1 MTAQTTLVLGA
12 NTVIA
17 QAQCTVSFATTSTL
31 KFGQQLGLLWL
42 PLNEQRKVATSP
54 AYLHE
59 PKDWAKLDDANHPS
73 EWQLDLESLFTTENV
88 SYLQLIAYSYYEP
101 SLNLPAIELNGIN
114 LTLNNGAIHYSFQAT
129 ERHVKAA
136 IILEIYQRN
145 GQYKCRALGESSTQ
159 GLASLEQRVQVSLDT
174 RPPNTHAIIQDAQR
188 EKNQG
193 YPNSNARPPRQVQ
206 SGETWTGTAFAID
219 PYHLL
224 TCYHVIESAALIGI
238 RQQGQPDREAQVVL
252 SDIGSDSAIIRV
264 SEPLPSYITL
274 AQRCYDIL
282 GETVTTLGFP
292 LSGFSSQLQV
302 TQGCISSLTG
312 FGDDIRYL
320 QFTAPIQPGSS
331 GSPLILPTGEVI
343 GMVTASLVHEHAQ
356 NMNYAVKFQLLSA
369 LLTSAGISLD
379 SSADNLAESAPKK
392 ATLAVLS
399 RSTTPAQ
406 NSTLPLLTTP
416 QLSKQS
422 RGALWLVGCEG

>member
-1 MTAQTTLVLGA
+1 MQTLVLGA
-12 NTVIA
+12 NTVIT
-17 QAQCTVSFATTSTL
+17 QAQCSVSFTATDNL
-31 KFGQQLGLLWL
+31 QFGQQLGLLWL
-42 PLNEQRKVATSP
+42 PLNEQRKAACSP

-59 PKDWAKLDDANHPS
+59 PKDWAKLNGEDSPS
-73 EWQLDLESLFTTENV
+73 AWQLDLESLFSTQNV
-88 SYLQLIAYSYYEP
+88 SFLQLIAYVYYEP
-101 SLNLPAIELNGIN
+101 SLNLPAVELDSISLKIN
-114 LTLNNGAIHYSFQAT
+114 DSAISYEFKAT

-174 RPPNTHAIIQDAQR
+174 RPPDTHALIQDAQR
-188 EKNQG
+188 QQQQG
-193 YPNSNARPPRQVQ
+193 YPNSDARPPRQVQ
-206 SGETWTGTAFAID
+206 PGETWTGTAFAID

-264 SEPLPSYITL
+264 SEPLPSYIPI

-292 LSGFSSQLQV
+292 LSGLSSQLQV

-369 LLTSAGISLD
+369 LLTSAGVSLD
-379 SSADNLAESAPKK
+379 NTQNQASSAPKK
-392 ATLAVLS
+392 ATLAVLT
-399 RSTTPAQ
+399 RSSVASASPQ
-406 NSTLPLLTTP
+406 PSTLPLTTP

-422 RGALWLVGCEG
+422 RSALWLVGCEG

>member
-1 MTAQTTLVLGA
+1 MTVQTTLVLGA

-17 QAQCTVSFATTSTL
+17 QPHCSVVFSTAKPL

-42 PLNEQRKVATSP
+42 PLDEHRKAACSP

-59 PKDWAKLDDANHPS
+59 TKDWAKLNTVDNPN
-73 EWQLDLESLFTTENV
+73 EWQLDLPQLFDSQGV
-88 SYLQLIAYSYYEP
+88 SYLQLIAYTYYEP
-101 SLNLPAIELNGIN
+101 SLNLPAVELDSIS
-114 LTLNNGAIHYSFQAT
+114 LKLNNSAISYDFKAT

-159 GLASLEQRVQVSLDT
+159 GLASLEHRLQVSLDM
-174 RPPNTHAIIQDAQR
+174 RSPNTHALIQDAQR
-188 EKNQG
+188 MQNQ
-193 YPNSNARPPRQVQ
+193 PNNESRPPRHVQ
-206 SGETWTGTAFAID
+206 AGETWTGTAFAID

-224 TCYHVIESAALIGI
+224 TCYHVIESAAMIGI

-252 SDIGSDSAIIRV
+252 SDIGSDSAIIKV
-264 SEPLPSYITL
+264 SEPLPNYLPL
-274 AQRCYDIL
+274 AQQCSDNL

-292 LSGFSSQLQV
+292 LSGLSSQLQV
-302 TQGCISSLTG
+302 TQGCISGLTG
-312 FGDDIRYL
+312 LSDDIRYM

-331 GSPLILPTGEVI
+331 GSPLLLPTGEVI
-343 GMVTASLVHEHAQ
+343 GMVTSSFVHEHAQ

-369 LLTSAGISLD
+369 LLSSAGISLD
-379 SSADNLAESAPKK
+379 NSSNMSRATSAP
-392 ATLAVLS
+392 
-399 RSTTPAQ
+399 
-406 NSTLPLLTTP
+406 LTTP

-422 RGALWLVGCEG
+422 RSALWLVGCQG

>member
-17 QAQCTVSFATTSTL
+17 QPNCSVAFATTNQP
-31 KFGQQLGLLWL
+31 KFGEQLGLLWL
-42 PLNEQRKVATSP
+42 PLDEHRKAACSP

-59 PKDWAKLDDANHPS
+59 PKDWAKLDNANNPS
-73 EWQLDLESLFTTENV
+73 AWQLDLPKLFDTQGV
-88 SYLQLIAYSYYEP
+88 SFLQLIAYTYHEP
-101 SLNLPAIELNGIN
+101 ALNLPAVELNSVS
-114 LTLNNGAIHYSFQAT
+114 LTLNNGDIRYEFTAS

-145 GQYKCRALGESSTQ
+145 GQFKCRALGESSTQ
-159 GLASLEQRVQVSLDT
+159 GLASLEHRVQISLDI
-174 RPPNTHAIIQDAQR
+174 RPPDTHALIQENQR
-188 EKNQG
+188 QQNISGNNNE
-193 YPNSNARPPRQVQ
+193 SRPPRQVQ
-206 SGETWTGTAFAID
+206 TGETWTGTAFAID

-224 TCYHVIESAALIGI
+224 TCYHVIESAAMIGI

-264 SEPLPSYITL
+264 SEPLNSYLLL
-274 AQRCYDIL
+274 ARQCSDNL
-282 GETVTTLGFP
+282 GETITTLGFP
-292 LSGFSSQLQV
+292 LSGLSSQLQV
-302 TQGCISSLTG
+302 TQGCISGLTG
-312 FGDDIRYL
+312 FGDDIRYM

-331 GSPLILPTGEVI
+331 GSPLLLPTGEVV
-343 GMVTASLVHEHAQ
+343 GMVTSSLVHEHAQ

-369 LLTSAGISLD
+369 LLASAGISLE
-379 SSADNLAESAPKK
+379 SSSDA
-392 ATLAVLS
+392 S
-399 RSTTPAQ
+399 RVTAM
-406 NSTLPLLTTP
+406 TTP